1 MNISNNS
8 NYIIDGST
16 AGFQAD
22 VIEASL
28 SMPILVDFWAPWCGP
43 CKQLTPII
51 EKVIGELNGKIK
63 LVKINLDENQQ
74 LATQMGVKSVPTV
87 IAFVNGKP
95 VDGFMG
101 ALPYSQV
108 LEFAKKTIASAPQ
121 GQGDNFSAQLEKALE
136 QANLA
141 LEHEK
146 YADAEHIFSTILE
159 HQPNNDDALIGL
171 AKTYVMAKVFDKAQ
185 EELDRVSEKGQK
197 SAQFLSLAAKIELF
211 NEAAKLSLSD
221 EHEADK
227 LKAKLEN
234 KPDDHQTRYN
244 LALVLNENEHYIE
257 AAEQLIEIMRQDREW
272 NDDGARKK
280 LLEFF
285 TSWGQT
291 SEQTIKARR
300 LLSSLLFS

>member
-1 MNISNNS
+1 MLNNNS
-8 NYIIDGST
+8 HHIIDGST
-16 AGFQAD
+16 ASFQTD
-22 VIEASL
+22 VLEASL
-28 SMPILVDFWAPWCGP
+28 NIPILVDFWAPWCGP
-43 CKQLTPII
+43 CKQLTPVI

-74 LATQMGVKSVPTV
+74 LATQMGVKSVPAI

-101 ALPYSQV
+101 ALPYSQI
-108 LEFAKKTIASAPQ
+108 LEFAKKTIASASQ
-121 GQGDNFSAQLEKALE
+121 NQGDNFSAQLEKALE

-171 AKTYVMAKVFDKAQ
+171 AKTYIMAKVFDKAQ
-185 EELDRVSEKGQK
+185 EELERVSHEGQK
-197 SAQFLSLAAKIELF
+197 SAQFLSLTAKIKLF
-211 NEAAKLSLSD
+211 NEVDKLSLGD
-221 EHEADK
+221 EQEADK

-234 KPDDHQTRYN
+234 NPDDHQTRYN
-244 LALVLNENEHYIE
+244 LALILNENGDPIA
-257 AAEQLIEIMRQDREW
+257 AAEQLIEIMRQDRKW

-285 TSWGQT
+285 TAWGQT

-300 LLSSLLFS
+300 LLSGLLFS